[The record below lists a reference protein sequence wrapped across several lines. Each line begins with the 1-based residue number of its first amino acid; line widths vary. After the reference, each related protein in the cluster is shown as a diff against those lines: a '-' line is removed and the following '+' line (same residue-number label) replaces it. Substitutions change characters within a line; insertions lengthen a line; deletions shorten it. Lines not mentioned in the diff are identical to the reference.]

1 MGNPTDNPLLVPSAA
16 REEAGNG
23 GARAS
28 APAAASPPATN
39 RGATV
44 ANGETTGLTIGLHWI
59 TLTAFTNPANLTS
72 QVVSD
77 LLGERLPDPLK
88 WVEVFLE
95 TGASGRR
102 YKSIRIGPH
111 GIKLYS
117 APVHGLHCSLE
128 IPGEAIEA
136 LGHTAISEF
145 LSGLDSLTHKDIE
158 GRARAVSWRCTRL
171 DIALDHAPFQPR
183 DCYDAWRRRDV
194 RCAANWDRHKWEENP
209 EGQLFR
215 CGARSSMR
223 YLRIY
228 NRRGYTRV
236 ELELKSLFADSAIH
250 HYIDETGDEWNRS
263 AVGMLRDYIDFVDR
277 NTGGSSTRAELLP
290 WWQAFVGDIPR
301 AKERPKRVDPA
312 GELLQRRKAYLTRL
326 LPTLC
331 VLRLGLNVSLDELC
345 DMVKQGLGDKHQ
357 RELAELR
364 RAMGAA
370 CF

>member
-1 MGNPTDNPLLVPSAA
+1 MDNPTGIPSQGPSAA
-16 REEAGNG
+16 LAEAGNG

-28 APAAASPPATN
+28 APAAASPPTTN

-59 TLTAFTNPANLTS
+59 TLTAFTNPANLGS
-72 QVVSD
+72 HVVNY
-77 LLGERLPDPLK
+77 LLGETLSDPMK
-88 WVEVFLE
+88 WVEVFLDS
-95 TGASGRR
+95 GASGRR

-136 LGHTAISEF
+136 LGHTAIFEF
-145 LSGLDSLTHKDIE
+145 LSELDALTHKDIE
-158 GRARAVSWRCTRL
+158 GRARPVSWRCTRL

-183 DCYDAWRRRDV
+183 DCYEAWRRRDV

-209 EGQLFR
+209 QGQLVR

-236 ELELKSLFADSAIH
+236 ELELKGLFADAAVH
-250 HYIDETGDEWNRS
+250 RYFQETSEEWKTT

-301 AKERPKRVDPA
+301 AKERPRRADPA

-331 VLRLGLNVSLDELC
+331 VLRIGLSISLDELC
-345 DMVKQGLGDKHQ
+345 DMVKDGLGDKHL

-370 CF
+370 CS